1 MTKIHNGFVNK
12 NFIDSFKDTGL
23 NDVDIA
29 TTKVYKGVKPMWQQ
43 LGFKSQTKDKPDSKL
58 YWKNI
63 IPEDFTF
70 KNIDGIQT
78 INIINEDDD
87 SDIGITSGMKKPRT
101 EYKEIIIREYPSVL
115 QQWQGDFR
123 PHYPVLPQL
132 DKYGVFTAITGSSM
146 FFGSKETWDGDDEIA
161 PITNL
166 KDTDPDLV
174 LSVDFNQSNAD
185 DLIDKTNFNKVDYN
199 KDFQLSLDENF
210 RLKTDTIMGDDRLEK
225 NKTKQAF

>member
-161 PITNL
+161 PITNVNYTNQYL
-166 KDTDPDLV
+166 LMNLDFKKMNKNSVEDKSGTSNIGVLV
-174 LSVDFNQSNAD
+174 GDYKVKYDEKGLSSRGDQATIAK
-185 DLIDKTNFNKVDYN
+185 LN
-199 KDFQLSLDENF
+199 KD
-210 RLKTDTIMGDDRLEK
+210 EK
-225 NKTKQAF
+225 QF